1 MVFVMEKRHFM
12 ATHTWVSDEARDQ
25 LLAATSGMSDEDFF
39 ASLKT
44 ENAETLAHWMGQ
56 GDFFFCHWYATD
68 ADAIFESLEASGMND
83 LIVTMP
89 SEMQR
94 YISCEKTSGQILIN
108 PFNAD
113 RSTDG

>member
-1 MVFVMEKRHFM
+1 MKKRHYM

-25 LLAATSGMSDEDFF
+25 VLSATSEMSDTDFF

-44 ENAETLAHWMGQ
+44 ETAETLAHWMGQ
-56 GDFFFCHWYATD
+56 GGFFFCHWYATD
-68 ADAIFESLEASGMND
+68 ADAIFESLEASGLND

-94 YISCEKTSGQILIN
+94 FISCEATTGEKLVN
-108 PFNAD
+108 PFAD
-113 RSTDG
+113 EID

>member
-1 MVFVMEKRHFM
+1 MEKRHFI

-25 LLAATSGMSDEDFF
+25 VLAATSEMTDIAFF
-39 ASLKT
+39 AGLKI
-44 ENAETLAHWMGQ
+44 ENAEVLAHWMGQ

-94 YISCEKTSGQILIN
+94 FISCESTTGEILVN
-108 PFNAD
+108 PFDD
-113 RSTDG
+113 RAL